1 MKMTNDQNFM
11 DIVDALQIVLDLA
24 KQANE
29 KFAAS
34 PADYARQNTAI
45 GVVEDMA
52 VNQFGDD

>member
-1 MKMTNDQNFM
+1 
-11 DIVDALQIVLDLA
+11 VDALQIVLDLA